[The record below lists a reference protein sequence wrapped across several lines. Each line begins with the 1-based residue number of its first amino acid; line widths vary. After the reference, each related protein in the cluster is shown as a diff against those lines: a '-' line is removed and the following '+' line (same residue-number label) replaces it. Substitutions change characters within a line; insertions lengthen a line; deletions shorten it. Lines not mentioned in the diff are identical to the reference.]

1 MECEHVIGDTDRGTR
16 KRRKNMTSKERKKQI
31 RYSDHDSNLDNFTYP
46 CKHESCNNIS
56 LEELRACRAKF
67 HKDPNKIKQDTKISH
82 LLEVYTPKRQRS
94 RKLHNEKHHS
104 MSVKYKMWT
113 SYGKK
118 DVCQKMFLS
127 VFGISQRRVQ
137 NTAKKIKRVEWKTVY
152 DFKEA
157 LNSLKKVVGISEAK
171 RILIKRTKNGGVV
184 TKLSNIIEMTMNQKN
199 MKLCG
204 KRGKNRKYRA
214 VRSNTYSG
222 NKEKKIKSLTKLLI
236 ELATE
241 NWRSDAELAWL
252 APILPENIENLPDEE
267 DENNEDDVEQEELCQ
282 CEEDDSGLKL

>member
-67 HKDPNKIKQDTKISH
+67 YKDSNKIKQDTKISH

-94 RKLHNEKHHS
+94 RKLHNEKHH
-104 MSVKYKMWT
+104 
-113 SYGKK
+113 
-118 DVCQKMFLS
+118 
-127 VFGISQRRVQ
+127 
-137 NTAKKIKRVEWKTVY
+137 RVEWKTVC

-184 TKLSNIIEMTMNQKN
+184 MKTEQYYRNDDESKKYETLLKKGKQIGSIKLSE
-199 MKLCG
+199 
-204 KRGKNRKYRA
+204 
-214 VRSNTYSG
+214 
-222 NKEKKIKSLTKLLI
+222 LLI

>member
-67 HKDPNKIKQDTKISH
+67 YKDPNKIKQDTKMSH

-94 RKLHNEKHHS
+94 RKLHNEKHH
-104 MSVKYKMWT
+104 
-113 SYGKK
+113 
-118 DVCQKMFLS
+118 
-127 VFGISQRRVQ
+127 
-137 NTAKKIKRVEWKTVY
+137 RVEWKTVY

-184 TKLSNIIEMTMNQKN
+184 
-199 MKLCG
+199 MKTEQYYRNDDES
-204 KRGKNRKYRA
+204 KKYE
-214 VRSNTYSG
+214 T
-222 NKEKKIKSLTKLLI
+222 L
-236 ELATE
+236 
-241 NWRSDAELAWL
+241 SDAELAWL

>member
-67 HKDPNKIKQDTKISH
+67 YKDPNKIKQDTKISH

-94 RKLHNEKHHS
+94 RKLHNEKHH
-104 MSVKYKMWT
+104 
-113 SYGKK
+113 
-118 DVCQKMFLS
+118 
-127 VFGISQRRVQ
+127 
-137 NTAKKIKRVEWKTVY
+137 RVEWKTVY

-184 TKLSNIIEMTMNQKN
+184 MKTEQYYRNDDESKKYETLLKKGKQIGSIKLSEVPLT
-199 MKLCG
+199 
-204 KRGKNRKYRA
+204 RGIKK
-214 VRSNTYSG
+214 
-222 NKEKKIKSLTKLLI
+222 KKIKSLTKLLI
-236 ELATE
+236 EFATE
-241 NWRSDAELAWL
+241 TWRSDAELAWL

-267 DENNEDDVEQEELCQ
+267 DENNEDDVEQKELCQ